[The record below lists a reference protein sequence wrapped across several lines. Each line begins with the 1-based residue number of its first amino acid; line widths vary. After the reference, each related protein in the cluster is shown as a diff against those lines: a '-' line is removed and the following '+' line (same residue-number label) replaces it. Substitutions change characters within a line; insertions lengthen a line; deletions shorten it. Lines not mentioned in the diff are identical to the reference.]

1 MRSIAITATCRFALA
16 CALVTA
22 APAAVASGLQI
33 APTGLEF
40 APGGA
45 AQALWLTNTGEREL
59 RAQVRTFAW
68 TQRNGEDELEPTRA
82 LLASP
87 PMLRIAPGERQLVR
101 VIRAGETAGGVEQ
114 AFRLL
119 VDELPAEEPQA
130 GVQYV
135 LRYSVPVFV
144 PGPPA
149 STPAAALQWSNTIAG
164 GSLTLD
170 ARNDGST
177 HARLSGAVLL
187 RADGAPIEL
196 VPGLLGYVLAGS
208 RMHWS
213 LKLPAATETVGARLK
228 VQVNGLATEQALPPA
243 PAR

>member
-1 MRSIAITATCRFALA
+1 MRSIATMIGWQFAFA
-16 CALVTA
+16 CALANV
-22 APAAVASGLQI
+22 APAALASGLQI

-68 TQRNGEDELEPTRA
+68 TQRDGEDELEPTRA

-87 PMLRIAPGERQLVR
+87 PMLRVAPGERQLVR
-101 VIRAGETAGGVEQ
+101 VIRAGEATGDVEQ

-149 STPAAALQWSNTIAG
+149 STPTAALQWSSTIVG
-164 GSLTLD
+164 DSLTLD
-170 ARNDGST
+170 ARNDGAR

-196 VPGLLGYVLAGS
+196 VPGLLGYVLVGS

-213 LKLPAATETVGARLK
+213 LKLPTGTETIGARLK
-228 VQVNGLATEQALPPA
+228 VQVNGVATEQALPSA